1 MYKGYEKDIFV
12 DCNKDSNSRTQS
24 RREACI
30 SSIPKEL
37 YITNGLPLYIIK
49 PQARCTLARDEIQPQ
64 RG

>member
-37 YITNGLPLYIIK
+37 YITNGLPLYIIIAK
-49 PQARCTLARDEIQPQ
+49 ANTAC
-64 RG
+64 G